1 MRKMA
6 RVAFVLIGAIL
17 IGALA
22 VPGPAERS
30 ELLQQLASGLEAWTS
45 FIGLTTTIAEPA
57 APAQS
62 AGQAGATEPA
72 PRLAWRRPPA
82 SAEESTS
89 IEPAEPARAEPARA
103 LAVPPGPRMPIGQ
116 ASNADGPAIDP
127 VTLVRELQRELHRVG
142 CYSAQVTGLWTP
154 STRRAMQEFMGR
166 ANASLPVDKPDE
178 VLLALVRSFPGKACG
193 APCPPGESLTPAG
206 RCVPGVA
213 ADGVARPARSP
224 ENVLSAAPGITV
236 PPAPTP
242 GLAPV
247 ATVQAPHPDRMALAG
262 PGSQETT
269 TLQPATTAK
278 RIKHSE
284 RSRHVRRQT
293 QRAFGPW
300 IFSDAPTDSPFR
312 R

>member
-1 MRKMA
+1 MRKPT
-6 RVAFVLIGAIL
+6 RVVLVLVVAIL
-17 IGALA
+17 IGAHA
-22 VPGPAERS
+22 VAGPAERS

-57 APAQS
+57 APARS
-62 AGQAGATEPA
+62 AGQAGEAEPA
-72 PRLAWRRPPA
+72 PRIAWHRPPA
-82 SAEESTS
+82 PAEESMST
-89 IEPAEPARAEPARA
+89 EPARVEPARAV
-103 LAVPPGPRMPIGQ
+103 AVPTGPRKPIGQ
-116 ASNADGPAIDP
+116 PSNADVPATDP

-193 APCPPGESLTPAG
+193 APCLQGESLTPAG
-206 RCVPGVA
+206 RCVPGVV
-213 ADGVARPARSP
+213 ADGVARRARSP

-236 PPAPTP
+236 LPAPKP
-242 GLAPV
+242 GLAPA

-262 PGSQETT
+262 PRPQETT
-269 TLQPATTAK
+269 TLPPATTAK

-293 QRAFGPW
+293 PRAFGPW
-300 IFSDAPTDSPFR
+300 IFSDAPTDSSFR